1 MARASCGGTGIPRA
15 RSRGMV
21 IYYHDSAGSY
31 VTRNHFAMIIVVN
44 KSSCPMSGRF
54 KWFGGNCFGAG
65 LAPRAPP
72 EDSKVVGAVVRTT
85 VTVQRCRRD
94 LSWNDSSGP
103 TLSFAMPSDPFIAPV
118 RVTTFPAVV
127 IRPTEDPKK
136 FVNHSA
142 ASGPVVI
149 SQGPC
154 PAPHRAGWRPLA
166 SLQPRTRPPRL
177 TADRDE
183 QRSGVSAR
191 LPGQA
196 QSFLGIRKRS
206 ILRPYSWAARRRRS
220 AAGGPAPLTRGR
232 ALQVPP
238 FDDNVRAGR
247 LFR

>member
-1 MARASCGGTGIPRA
+1 
-15 RSRGMV
+15 MV

-196 QSFLGIRKRS
+196 QSFLGIRG
-206 ILRPYSWAARRRRS
+206 S
-220 AAGGPAPLTRGR
+220 AQYLGRTRGR
-232 ALQVPP
+232 HGVGGQLL
-238 FDDNVRAGR
+238 AGR
-247 LFR
+247 HPLRGEERCKYRHSMIMCGPDACLGSAGVRRFRVQ